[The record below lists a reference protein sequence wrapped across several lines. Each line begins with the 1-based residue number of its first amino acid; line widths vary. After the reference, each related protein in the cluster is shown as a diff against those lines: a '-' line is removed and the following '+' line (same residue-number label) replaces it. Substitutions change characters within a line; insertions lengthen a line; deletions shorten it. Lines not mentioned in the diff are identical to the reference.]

1 VAPRVV
7 ELGLGY
13 ILQHTKKRT
22 KAINMAKGIY
32 ERKGKNG
39 DITYYIRYQF
49 HGADIKERIGKKSLG
64 CTKEWAKDAL
74 KARLGEIAQG
84 RFNLEK
90 TRKPVPFSCLVERY
104 REWAASNKQAWN
116 EEKYVLE
123 MFAERF
129 GDTPLSQITTW
140 QIEKWKA
147 ERRKEV
153 KPNTVNRQL
162 TVIKHMFKMAVEWG
176 LTTNNPASAV
186 KRFLVNDQRTRFLT
200 VEEVPAF
207 LQACE
212 KQLTSPWLFPLV
224 ILAIHTGMRRGELRS
239 LRPENVDGERWVAT
253 VLQTKTLRLKTITLN
268 EPAREAMKWFLEH
281 QYGEFLLMWPWGE
294 RIGKTTIYDAFKKAC
309 RDAGVTNFR
318 FNDLR
323 HTFASHL
330 VMEGTDL
337 VTVKDLMGH
346 SNINMT
352 VRYSHLVQEHKAQA
366 VARLGEKLHGKLTA
380 ESATETVSP
389 ELKQAIGESLP
400 PDLEQNRNVFLVR
413 KGRGLK
419 IASEIKELG
428 MARDRIELPTR
439 GFSVLCSTD

>member
-1 VAPRVV
+1 
-7 ELGLGY
+7 
-13 ILQHTKKRT
+13 
-22 KAINMAKGIY
+22 
-32 ERKGKNG
+32 
-39 DITYYIRYQF
+39 
-49 HGADIKERIGKKSLG
+49 
-64 CTKEWAKDAL
+64 L

-90 TRKPVPFSCLVERY
+90 TRKPVPFSCLTERY
-104 REWAASNKQAWN
+104 REWATSNKQAWN
-116 EEKYVLE
+116 EEKYVLG
-123 MFAERF
+123 MFAKRF
-129 GDTPLSQITTW
+129 GDTSLSQITTW

-147 ERRKEV
+147 ERRKKV

-186 KRFLVNDQRTRFLT
+186 KRFPVNDQRTRFLT
-200 VEEVPAF
+200 LEEVPVF

-212 KQLTSPWLFPLV
+212 EQLTSPWLFWLV
-224 ILAIHTGMRRGELRS
+224 ILAMHTGMRQGELRS
-239 LRPENVDGERWVAT
+239 LRPENVDLERSVVT

-281 QYGEFLLMWPWGE
+281 RYGDFLLMWPWGE
-294 RIGKTTIYDAFKKAC
+294 RIGKTTIYEAFKKAC
-309 RDAGVTNFR
+309 KDAEITNFR

-346 SNINMT
+346 TNINMT

-366 VARLGEKLHGKLTA
+366 VARLGEKLHGKL
-380 ESATETVSP
+380 ATGDSSTGIVSP
-389 ELKQAIGESLP
+389 ELKKAVGEFLP
-400 PDLEQNRNVFLVR
+400 GELEQNRNVFLVR

-419 IASEIKELG
+419 IAREIKELDV
-428 MARDRIELPTR
+428 ARDRIELPTR
-439 GFSVLCSTD
+439 GFSVLMLYRDYVVPIGHQVNEFKRLKPLRSHSISRFEHIDTNSCGKVSGFRGVAA

>member
-1 VAPRVV
+1 
-7 ELGLGY
+7 
-13 ILQHTKKRT
+13 
-22 KAINMAKGIY
+22 MAKANGIY
-32 ERKGKNG
+32 ERKGRHG
-39 DITYYIRYQF
+39 GITYYIRYQYN
-49 HGADIKERIGKKSLG
+49 GTDIKELVGKKSLG
-64 CTKEWAKDAL
+64 FTKEWAKDAL

-90 TRKPVPFSCLVERY
+90 TRKPVPFSCLMERY
-104 REWAASNKQAWN
+104 REWAASNKQAWE
-116 EEKYVLE
+116 EEKYILG
-123 MFAERF
+123 MFADLF

-147 ERRKEV
+147 ERRKQV

-176 LTTNNPASAV
+176 LTTDNPASAV
-186 KRFLVNDQRTRFLT
+186 KRFPVNDQRTRFLT

-212 KQLTSPWLFPLV
+212 EQLTSPWLFPLV
-224 ILAIHTGMRRGELRS
+224 TLAMHTGMRQGELRR
-239 LRPENVDGERWVAT
+239 LRPENVDVERWVVT

-268 EPAREAMKWFLEH
+268 EPATEAMKWFLEH
-281 QYGEFLLMWPWGE
+281 RYGEFLLMWPWGKQ
-294 RIGKTTIYDAFKKAC
+294 IGKTTIYEAFKKAC
-309 RDAGVTNFR
+309 NDSEITNFR

-346 SNINMT
+346 TNINMT

-366 VARLGEKLHGKLTA
+366 VARLGEKLHGKLATM
-380 ESATETVSP
+380 ESTEIVSP
-389 ELKQAIGESLP
+389 ESKQTNTQSLP
-400 PDLEQNRNVFLVR
+400 VGLEQNRNVFLVR

-419 IASEIKELG
+419 IASEIKDLG
-428 MARDRIELPTR
+428 VARDRIELPTR
-439 GFSVLCSTD
+439 GFSVL